1 MDSWTI
7 YFAGILSFFSPCVL
21 PIIPVYFSIL
31 LQDKDSIQTHSD
43 QILNANTDTIVNPV
57 WKTLLPKGLLF
68 CLGFS
73 IIFSVLGFG
82 AGKIG
87 SLIVLHRGA
96 ISLIAGV
103 LILIIALKLLNFI
116 YIPFF
121 DRAYSINI
129 NKLKTKFSLLNAL
142 ILGVLFAAT
151 WSPCIG
157 PVLGGILTYISVRTL
172 SPISSAF
179 KLFMFGLGLS
189 TPLII
194 FTLFFRPLM
203 NFIQRNRSF
212 ILIFQKALGIILVF
226 FALNL
231 FTEVSTLADRPKTPS
246 AADKIIVPDKLP
258 LFVSMIAMDCET
270 CQEMLP
276 TIKKLKDNCD
286 GSIIDFM
293 TLDVED
299 PEYSYAVYKLGMIGT
314 PTYVMIEASGKEVQ
328 RFIGYQEIKDLDNAI
343 LKLTGKKCLR

>member
-1 MDSWTI
+1 MNKVIFSTINLNIMDSWTI

-31 LQDKDSIQTHSD
+31 LQDKDSIQPLGGES
-43 QILNANTDTIVNPV
+43 IPM

-73 IIFSVLGFG
+73 IIFSILGFG

-96 ISLIAGV
+96 ISLLAGV
-103 LILIIALKLLNFI
+103 IILIIALKLLDFI
-116 YIPFF
+116 YIPLL

-129 NKLKTKFSLLNAL
+129 NRLKTRFSLLNAL
-142 ILGVLFAAT
+142 ILVVLFAAT

-157 PVLGGILTYISVRTL
+157 PVLGGILTYISVRTF

-179 KLFMFGLGLS
+179 KLFLFGLGIS

-203 NFIQRNRSF
+203 NFIQRNRYF
-212 ILIFQKALGIILVF
+212 ILILQKALGIILVF
-226 FALNL
+226 FAINL
-231 FTEVSTLADRPKTPS
+231 FTEVSTMADRPKIPS
-246 AADKIIVPDKLP
+246 VADKIIVPDKLP
-258 LFVSMIAMDCET
+258 LFVSMISMDCET
-270 CQEMLP
+270 CQEMFP

-286 GSIIDFM
+286 GKTIEFRTI
-293 TLDVED
+293 DVED

-314 PTYVMIEASGKEVQ
+314 PTYVMIDVSGKEVQ
-328 RFIGYQEIKDLDNAI
+328 R
-343 LKLTGKKCLR
+343 